1 MCDKDKIMERAKV
14 SIFSIHIKT
23 SYINKL
29 LSDLSSAEIAEI
41 INIKERYHS
50 NLISSREEFDLIT
63 KDSK

>member
-29 LSDLSSAEIAEI
+29 LSNLTSTEIAEI